1 MVGLMKRS
9 NLSQLFRVM
18 ALGFSIGF
26 SIGFPLATTA
36 VASNVVAAVASDP
49 GLKEWRR
56 LLFYQTTI
64 VGGEKGIIDSPG
76 FYLDPDGK
84 TNPELELAATLRGMQ
99 DAKATAPGTTVPLP
113 CAFPARL
120 QYLRRQGLLK
130 QEAPSLE
137 TSLETSLEACP
148 DLKTW
153 LGHRQYKSIWLVFS
167 SWYPQ
172 NPGSMFG
179 HTMLRFRRTDRESDL
194 LDDAVNYAA
203 YVDTENPV
211 MYPVKGLMGRF
222 PGRFSMLS
230 YFVKIQEYNNIESRD
245 LWEYELNANQEQMR
259 KILLSLWEVAPH
271 HSGYWYLDEN
281 CSWMLLKLLETGD
294 PAWDFSSKIKPWVVP
309 VDTMRA
315 VVGTPGFVRSKSQ
328 RISQER
334 TFRGREAL
342 LDADSAAI
350 FRGLIRQDPVEA
362 AAGVK
367 KIAAQGYPNDQGQQS
382 HQGPATASA
391 MEARRRL
398 FDAGLEWVDMREP
411 MVSEGAAKGRLA
423 PLRDALLLARKE
435 IKSAPD
441 PLPGLS
447 EGDDPIAG
455 HGSSHL
461 AAGYFQTASGEY
473 GLNLSWT
480 PTLHELIAPPT
491 GYADGLEIVLL
502 RVSGR
507 WFAREEKAVISEV
520 VLTRI
525 RSLSG
530 WTSSLPAASWF
541 LDSSYST
548 TAQCPG
554 QSGAGSEA
562 GSTACS
568 STSLA
573 GGRGVAG
580 RFFGER
586 LTLAAFWTGE
596 AGHARDSR
604 VRQQF
609 FAGTGPAVEL
619 WFKSAGGDGG
629 SGGHG
634 IRVDVTSQA
643 LRRVYHGGLL
653 ETRIK
658 HDLHAGV
665 SVAES
670 WDLRLAAAWDQR
682 RLNEVGVDL
691 GHFF

>member
-1 MVGLMKRS
+1 MVGIMKRS
-9 NLSQLFRVM
+9 NLSLRFRLM

-26 SIGFPLATTA
+26 PLASTA
-36 VASNVVAAVASDP
+36 VASNVVATVASDP

-64 VGGEKGIIDSPG
+64 VGGEKGIIDSPS

-99 DAKATAPGTTVPLP
+99 DAKATAPGTTVPLA

-120 QYLRRQGLLK
+120 QYLRRQGLLRRG
-130 QEAPSLE
+130 APSLE
-137 TSLETSLEACP
+137 PSLEVSLEACP
-148 DLKTW
+148 DLQTW
-153 LGHRQYKSIWLVFS
+153 LGHRQYKSMWLVFS

-203 YVDTENPV
+203 YVDTDNSV
-211 MYPVKGLMGRF
+211 LYPLKGLTGRF

-271 HSGYWYLDEN
+271 QSGYWYLDEN

-334 TFRGREAL
+334 TFRAREAL
-342 LDADSAAI
+342 LDAESAAR
-350 FRGLIRQDPVEA
+350 FRDLIHQDPVEA
-362 AAGVK
+362 AATVK
-367 KIAAQGYPNDQGQQS
+367 KIAAQGHADLGAAAGAVES
-382 HQGPATASA
+382 
-391 MEARRRL
+391 RRRL
-398 FDAGLEWVDMREP
+398 FDAGLEYVDMREP
-411 MVSEGAAKGRLA
+411 MVSESAAKG
-423 PLRDALLLARKE
+423 PLTPMRDALLLARKE
-435 IKSAPD
+435 IKSVPD

-447 EGDDPIAG
+447 EGDDPVAG

-491 GYADGLEIVLL
+491 GYADGLEIVLV

-548 TAQCPG
+548 KAQCPG
-554 QSGAGSEA
+554 QSGAGSA
-562 GSTACS
+562 ACS

-573 GGRGVAG
+573 MGRGVAG

-596 AGHARDSR
+596 AGHARDPR
-604 VRQQF
+604 IGQQF

-619 WFKSAGGDGG
+619 WFKSAGDNGK

-634 IRVDVTSQA
+634 IRVDMTSQA
-643 LRRVYHGGLL
+643 LRRAYHGGLV

-665 SVAES
+665 SVVES
-670 WDLRLAAAWDQR
+670 WDLRLGAAWDQR

>member
-1 MVGLMKRS
+1 MVGIMKRS
-9 NLSQLFRVM
+9 NLSLRFRLM

-26 SIGFPLATTA
+26 PLASTA
-36 VASNVVAAVASDP
+36 VASNVVATVASDP

-64 VGGEKGIIDSPG
+64 VGGEKGIIDSPS

-99 DAKATAPGTTVPLP
+99 DAKATAPGTTVPLA

-120 QYLRRQGLLK
+120 QYLRRQGLLRRG
-130 QEAPSLE
+130 APSLE
-137 TSLETSLEACP
+137 PSLEVSLEACP
-148 DLKTW
+148 DLQTW
-153 LGHRQYKSIWLVFS
+153 LGHRQYKSMWLVFS

-203 YVDTENPV
+203 YVDTDNSV
-211 MYPVKGLMGRF
+211 LYPLKGLTGRF

-271 HSGYWYLDEN
+271 QSGYWYLDEN

-334 TFRGREAL
+334 TFRAREAL
-342 LDADSAAI
+342 LDAESAAR
-350 FRGLIRQDPVEA
+350 FRDLIHQDPVEA
-362 AAGVK
+362 AATVK
-367 KIAAQGYPNDQGQQS
+367 KIAAQGHADLGAAAGAVES
-382 HQGPATASA
+382 
-391 MEARRRL
+391 RRRL
-398 FDAGLEWVDMREP
+398 FDAGLEYVDMREP
-411 MVSEGAAKGRLA
+411 MVSESAAKG
-423 PLRDALLLARKE
+423 PLTPMRDALLLARKE
-435 IKSAPD
+435 IKSVPD

-447 EGDDPIAG
+447 AGDDPVAG

-491 GYADGLEIVLL
+491 GYADGLEIVLV

-548 TAQCPG
+548 KAQCPG
-554 QSGAGSEA
+554 QSGAGSA
-562 GSTACS
+562 ACS

-573 GGRGVAG
+573 MGRGVAG

-596 AGHARDSR
+596 AGHARDPR
-604 VRQQF
+604 IGQQF

-619 WFKSAGGDGG
+619 WFKSAGDNGK

-634 IRVDVTSQA
+634 IRVDMTSQA
-643 LRRVYHGGLL
+643 LRRAYHGGLV

-665 SVAES
+665 SVVES
-670 WDLRLAAAWDQR
+670 WDLRLGAAWDQR

>member
-1 MVGLMKRS
+1 
-9 NLSQLFRVM
+9 M
-18 ALGFSIGF
+18 AFGF

-36 VASNVVAAVASDP
+36 VASNVGATVASDP

-64 VGGEKGIIDSPG
+64 LGDEKGIIDSPS

-99 DAKATAPGTTVPLP
+99 DAKATAPGTTVPLA

-120 QYLRRQGLLK
+120 QYLVRQRLLRR
-130 QEAPSLE
+130 EAPSVE
-137 TSLETSLEACP
+137 ASLEACP
-148 DLKTW
+148 DLQTW
-153 LGHRQYKSIWLVFS
+153 LGHRQYKSMWLVFS

-172 NPGSMFG
+172 NPASMFG

-211 MYPVKGLMGRF
+211 LYPVKGLTGRF

-271 HSGYWYLDEN
+271 QSGYWYLDEN

-334 TFRGREAL
+334 TFRAREAL
-342 LDADSAAI
+342 LDAESAAR
-350 FRGLIRQDPVEA
+350 FRDLIHQDPVEA
-362 AAGVK
+362 AATVK
-367 KIAAQGYPNDQGQQS
+367 KIAAQS
-382 HQGPATASA
+382 HADLGAAAGAVES
-391 MEARRRL
+391 RRRL
-398 FDAGLEWVDMREP
+398 FDAGLEYVDMREP
-411 MVSEGAAKGRLA
+411 MVSESAAKGPLT

-435 IKSAPD
+435 IKFVPD

-491 GYADGLEIVLL
+491 GYADGLEIVLV

-548 TAQCPG
+548 KAQCPG
-554 QSGAGSEA
+554 QSGAGSA
-562 GSTACS
+562 ACS

-573 GGRGVAG
+573 MGRGLAG

-596 AGHARDSR
+596 AGHARDPR
-604 VRQQF
+604 IGQQF

-619 WFKSAGGDGG
+619 WFKSAGDNGK

-634 IRVDVTSQA
+634 IRVDMTSQA
-643 LRRVYHGGLL
+643 LRRAYHGGLV

-670 WDLRLAAAWDQR
+670 WDLRLGAAWDQR

>member
-1 MVGLMKRS
+1 
-9 NLSQLFRVM
+9 M
-18 ALGFSIGF
+18 ALGFSI
-26 SIGFPLATTA
+26 SFPLASTA
-36 VASNVVAAVASDP
+36 VASNVVATVASDP

-64 VGGEKGIIDSPG
+64 VGGEKGIIDSPS

-84 TNPELELAATLRGMQ
+84 MNPELELAATLRGMQ
-99 DAKATAPGTTVPLP
+99 DAKATAPGTTVPLA

-120 QYLRRQGLLK
+120 EYLVRQGLLRRG
-130 QEAPSLE
+130 ADSLE
-137 TSLETSLEACP
+137 PSPEASLEACP
-148 DLKTW
+148 DLQTW
-153 LGHRQYKSIWLVFS
+153 LGHRQYKSMWLVFS

-203 YVDTENPV
+203 YVDTDNSV
-211 MYPVKGLMGRF
+211 LYPVKGLTGRF

-271 HSGYWYLDEN
+271 QSGYWYLDEN

-334 TFRGREAL
+334 TFRAREAL
-342 LDADSAAI
+342 LDAESAAK
-350 FRGLIRQDPVEA
+350 FRDLIHQDPVEA
-362 AAGVK
+362 AATVK
-367 KIAAQGYPNDQGQQS
+367 KIAAQRHADLGAAAAAAAAAVES
-382 HQGPATASA
+382 
-391 MEARRRL
+391 RRRL
-398 FDAGLEWVDMREP
+398 FDAGLEYVDMREP
-411 MVSEGAAKGRLA
+411 MVSESAAKGPLT

-435 IKSAPD
+435 IKSVPD
-441 PLPGLS
+441 LLPGLS
-447 EGDDPIAG
+447 AGDDPVAG

-491 GYADGLEIVLL
+491 GYADGLEIVLV

-548 TAQCPG
+548 KAQCPG
-554 QSGAGSEA
+554 QSGAGSA
-562 GSTACS
+562 ACS

-573 GGRGVAG
+573 MGRGVAG

-596 AGHARDSR
+596 AGHARDPR
-604 VRQQF
+604 IGQQF

-619 WFKSAGGDGG
+619 WFKSAGDNGK
-629 SGGHG
+629 SGGRG
-634 IRVDVTSQA
+634 IRVDMTSQA
-643 LRRVYHGGLL
+643 LRRAYHGGLV

-670 WDLRLAAAWDQR
+670 WDLRLGAAWDRR

>member
-1 MVGLMKRS
+1 MVGIMKRS
-9 NLSQLFRVM
+9 NLSLLFRLM
-18 ALGFSIGF
+18 ALGFSI
-26 SIGFPLATTA
+26 SFPLASTA
-36 VASNVVAAVASDP
+36 VASNVVATAASDP

-64 VGGEKGIIDSPG
+64 VGGEKGIVDSPS

-99 DAKATAPGTTVPLP
+99 DAKATAPGTTVPLR

-120 QYLRRQGLLK
+120 EYLVRQGLLRRG
-130 QEAPSLE
+130 ADSLE
-137 TSLETSLEACP
+137 PSPEASLEACP
-148 DLKTW
+148 DLQTW
-153 LGHRQYKSIWLVFS
+153 LGHRQYKSMWLVFS

-203 YVDTENPV
+203 YVDTDNSV
-211 MYPVKGLMGRF
+211 LYPVKGLTGRF

-230 YFVKIQEYNNIESRD
+230 YFIKIQEYNNIESRD

-271 HSGYWYLDEN
+271 QSGYWYLDEN

-334 TFRGREAL
+334 TFRAREAL
-342 LDADSAAI
+342 LDAESAAK
-350 FRGLIRQDPVEA
+350 FRDLIHQDPVEA
-362 AAGVK
+362 AATVK
-367 KIAAQGYPNDQGQQS
+367 KIAAQRHADLGAAAAAAAVES
-382 HQGPATASA
+382 
-391 MEARRRL
+391 RRRL
-398 FDAGLEWVDMREP
+398 FDAGLEYVDMREP
-411 MVSEGAAKGRLA
+411 MVSESAAKGPLT

-435 IKSAPD
+435 IKSVPD

-447 EGDDPIAG
+447 AGDDPVAG

-491 GYADGLEIVLL
+491 GYADGLEIVLV

-548 TAQCPG
+548 KAQCPG
-554 QSGAGSEA
+554 QSGAGSA
-562 GSTACS
+562 ACS

-573 GGRGVAG
+573 MGRGVAG

-596 AGHARDSR
+596 AGHARDPR
-604 VRQQF
+604 IGQQF

-619 WFKSAGGDGG
+619 WFKSAGDNGK

-634 IRVDVTSQA
+634 IRVDMTSQA
-643 LRRVYHGGLL
+643 LRRAYHGGLV

-670 WDLRLAAAWDQR
+670 WDLRLGAAWDQR